1 MTRGKK
7 KKTGSTKRVDLTSKL
22 GFLSFTLDRKTLSK
36 PRCEGGG
43 ACGVVLGYRDH
54 VSAMHQEGHIWRITR
69 AALTINFLAQRGNFL
84 QVALL

>member
-1 MTRGKK
+1 M
-7 KKTGSTKRVDLTSKL
+7 
-22 GFLSFTLDRKTLSK
+22 
-36 PRCEGGG
+36 
-43 ACGVVLGYRDH
+43 VLGYRDH